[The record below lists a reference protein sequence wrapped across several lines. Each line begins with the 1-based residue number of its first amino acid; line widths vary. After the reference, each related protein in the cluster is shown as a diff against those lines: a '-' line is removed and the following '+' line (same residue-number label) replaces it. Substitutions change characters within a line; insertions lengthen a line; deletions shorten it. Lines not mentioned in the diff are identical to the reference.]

1 LIISHGWSLLFMFV
15 FIGSFFF
22 LDDDGGEGFLFVG
35 VFLLDDDD
43 GEDLLIVVGVVLD
56 ILNVADMLLISL
68 LFERSEYYTVI
79 GLLYPLLLWLVY
91 CCTVSS
97 ILMKEM

>member
-1 LIISHGWSLLFMFV
+1 M
-15 FIGSFFF
+15 
-22 LDDDGGEGFLFVG
+22 DDDGGEGFVCWC
-35 VFLLDDDD
+35 FLSDDDD

-97 ILMKEM
+97 ILLKEM

>member
-1 LIISHGWSLLFMFV
+1 
-15 FIGSFFF
+15 

-35 VFLLDDDD
+35 VFLSDDDD

-68 LFERSEYYTVI
+68 LFERSE
-79 GLLYPLLLWLVY
+79 
-91 CCTVSS
+91 
-97 ILMKEM
+97 